1 MAELGDCQ
9 SGHRRSLGTSRWS
22 KIRSGVQ
29 VPLRQSRSGPAHAHV
44 CVCVCALSSSP
55 HVVKLQVSKR
65 WEQGK
70 GQMRG
75 LIWVTL
81 PQPPA
86 LPVGGECVRPSRCQS
101 SLVGQCVCVCVWQNC
116 CLCVFHKK
124 VLAVGFSAE
133 PHLSSTCVVF
143 VCSDGSQIC

>member
-29 VPLRQSRSGPAHAHV
+29 VHPQTVQVRTSIR
-44 CVCVCALSSSP
+44 VCVCALSSSP

-86 LPVGGECVRPSRCQS
+86 LPVGGECVRPSRCHS
-101 SLVGQCVCVCVWQNC
+101 SLVGQCVCVCGKIVV
-116 CLCVFHKK
+116 CVFFIKR
-124 VLAVGFSAE
+124 F
-133 PHLSSTCVVF
+133 
-143 VCSDGSQIC
+143 